1 MQDFINETI
10 YKLGQIFLV
19 IDKFLVQVINKPI
32 AWIIRKIYGLR
43 KPKPVSEISFK
54 VLLIKR

>member
-10 YKLGQIFLV
+10 YKLSQIFLV

-43 KPKPVSEISFK
+43 KPKPVSKINFK